1 VSLQR
6 TDEADVAFGLEVEIE
21 IEEEFDVLAGAIAE
35 ACKLIVE
42 RLLDADRRVEL
53 GSAGRATEA
62 GHVEFRTPTVEQKD
76 VGLERREAALAH
88 VLAELADV
96 VERADRR
103 EAHFLGVV
111 QAVGAAV
118 RPVQAEPIADG
129 PAEHFAYGHAEGFCL
144 HVNERILDG
153 RDRLLDK
160 AAWRLTRARI
170 EVRGD
175 ELDRARVLAKS
186 ISRQAS

>member
-62 GHVEFRTPTVEQKD
+62 GHVEFRTPTVEQKK
-76 VGLERREAALAH
+76 VGLKRREALLAH
-88 VLAELADV
+88 SPSLRMSSRVRIGGRPIFSAWC
-96 VERADRR
+96 RR
-103 EAHFLGVV
+103 
-111 QAVGAAV
+111 
-118 RPVQAEPIADG
+118 
-129 PAEHFAYGHAEGFCL
+129 
-144 HVNERILDG
+144 
-153 RDRLLDK
+153 
-160 AAWRLTRARI
+160 
-170 EVRGD
+170 
-175 ELDRARVLAKS
+175 
-186 ISRQAS
+186 